1 MSKTTL
7 MAFLVI
13 VIVAFIVYTKESRN
27 NLSKNLL
34 DKDSVILAFG
44 DSLTHGFGASS
55 NTSYPAYL
63 QQKSGLR
70 VINAGINGETS
81 EEGLLRLPTYLEQ
94 KPDLVIL
101 CHGGNDI
108 LQKLPLEDLKKN
120 LTQMVRVIKKSGT
133 EVILVAIPDF
143 HVFGFGTL
151 SLYDEVAN
159 EEGVLLEDD
168 VLTHIE
174 LNRALKSDYVHPN
187 AKGYEMMA
195 EAFLKILK
203 DYKYID

>member
-13 VIVAFIVYTKESRN
+13 IIVVFIVYTKEGGN
-27 NLSKNLL
+27 KLSENLL

-44 DSLTHGFGASS
+44 DSLTYGFGASGNS
-55 NTSYPAYL
+55 SYPAYL
-63 QQKSGLR
+63 QQKSGLK
-70 VINAGINGETS
+70 VINAGVNGEIS
-81 EEGLLRLPTYLEQ
+81 AEGLPRLSTFLQQ

-108 LQKLPLEDLKKN
+108 LQKLPQKDLKNN
-120 LTQMVRVIKKSGT
+120 LTKMVRLIKESGA
-133 EVILVAIPDF
+133 EVILVAVPDF
-143 HVFGFGTL
+143 HIFGFSTL
-151 SLYDEVAN
+151 SLYDEVAD
-159 EEGVLLEDD
+159 EEGILLEDD
-168 VLTHIE
+168 ILTHIE

-195 EAFLKILK
+195 DAFMKILR
-203 DYKYID
+203 DYKYIN